1 MKVAHSKA
9 SSGLVQLSTAFESYV
24 KVAHSKAQVFLI
36 NGIVVFESYVKV
48 AHSKAVKMEDIVIP
62 SLRAM

>member
-1 MKVAHSKA
+1 MYRH
-9 SSGLVQLSTAFESYV
+9 LFESYV

>member
-24 KVAHSKAQVFLI
+24 KVAHSKA
-36 NGIVVFESYVKV
+36 
-48 AHSKAVKMEDIVIP
+48 VKMEDIVIP